1 MSAGIMDQENADK
14 KSPDNRSS
22 DQVQTSRT
30 PLVINFGKVFFGF
43 TFYSFCLFFPVLFVT
58 KMFFPEK
65 YFLISG
71 IGWLNCYAAGIVS
84 FIVSYLIQRKCGE
97 LNIGAIAMGM
107 FIRSGFPLMMVLA
120 LIPLL
125 DNIILIRVGVLTLAC
140 YVLMLPAEVYLMI
153 PTQRWKT
160 PR

>member
-1 MSAGIMDQENADK
+1 MDQEQT
-14 KSPDNRSS
+14 DNRKE
-22 DQVQTSRT
+22 DQVQTDRT
-30 PLVINFGKVFFGF
+30 PLKINFGKVFLGF
-43 TFYSFCLFFPVLFVT
+43 TLYAFCLFFPVLFVT
-58 KMFFPEK
+58 KIFFPEN
-65 YFLISG
+65 YFLIFG
-71 IGWLNCYAAGIVS
+71 IGWLNCYVAGIIS

-97 LNIGAIAMGM
+97 LNIGAIALGM

-153 PTQRWKT
+153 PTQRQKT